1 MEAKELQRI
10 CEAILFAAGEPVE
23 TERLSFAAEAD
34 PDEVRAAM
42 KELMDLY
49 AFERRGIRILR
60 LEDSWQM
67 CSQNDLAPWVTRA
80 LETRKPPKLSAS
92 QLETL
97 TIIAYYQPTTKAFVE
112 KLRGVDSAYSV
123 SALLNK
129 KLIEENGRLEAPGRP
144 ILYRTTSDFLRTFG
158 LESLADLPEMEKV
171 QFSADPVGADDH
183 IGPQSLP
190 FEGKVA
196 APQALTDEVRSR
208 QAGASDQPAANRSTP
223 SSASLRS
230 AHSPQGEGIDRPP
243 GGDAV

>member
-1 MEAKELQRI
+1 MDHQELARI

-23 TERLSFAAEAD
+23 TERLSFVTETD
-34 PDEVRAAM
+34 PDEIRAVM

-112 KLRGVDSAYSV
+112 KLRGVDSSYSV

-144 ILYRTTSDFLRTFG
+144 ILYRTTPDFLRTFG
-158 LESLADLPEMEKV
+158 LESLEDLPEMEKV
-171 QFSADPVGADDH
+171 NF
-183 IGPQSLP
+183 
-190 FEGKVA
+190 A
-196 APQALTDEVRSR
+196 AASEEAAEATGNRQQATGEQATGNR
-208 QAGASDQPAANRSTP
+208 QQATGD
-223 SSASLRS
+223 ASLRKH
-230 AHSPQGEGIDRPP
+230 ADGKEDG
-243 GGDAV
+243 A